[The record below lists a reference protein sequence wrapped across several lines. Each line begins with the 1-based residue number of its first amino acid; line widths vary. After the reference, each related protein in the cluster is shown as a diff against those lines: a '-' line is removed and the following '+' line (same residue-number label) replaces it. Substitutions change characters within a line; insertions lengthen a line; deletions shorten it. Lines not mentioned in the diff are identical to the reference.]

1 MLKII
6 CMAPREFCSSGNC
19 NSHTYARKL
28 KQFQGRNQEMAQA
41 LEFYSG
47 HIEALMRAMS
57 LAKIIRE
64 DKNSC
69 MIEEGLYL
77 GSFGAANNK
86 DALKSLNLTHIL
98 TIARDINPPYPNEFV
113 YKVLAVHDRVDVNI
127 SHYFEE
133 CFDFIEEAKRQGG
146 GVLVH
151 CFAGKSRSATIVIA
165 YLMKKHGM
173 SRSEAFQLV
182 KSKRPVV
189 SPNAGFMTQL
199 ENYDKTLKAGRVI
212 KTTEREK
219 NEVQRQFSKLYVAKQ
234 CWVCFHFNKHELSRQ
249 SNKLPSV
256 TTGACY
262 FCPVKSLTR
271 SSNNKSPKSK
281 I

>member
-1 MLKII
+1 
-6 CMAPREFCSSGNC
+6 
-19 NSHTYARKL
+19 
-28 KQFQGRNQEMAQA
+28 MAQA

-47 HIEALMRAMS
+47 QIEALMRAMS
-57 LAKIIRE
+57 VAKIIRE
-64 DKNSC
+64 DKDPC
-69 MIEEGLYL
+69 TIEEGLYL

-86 DALKSLNLTHIL
+86 NALKSLNLTHIL

-173 SRSEAFQLV
+173 SQSEAFQFV

-189 SPNAGFMTQL
+189 SPNASFMTQL
-199 ENYDKTLKAGRVI
+199 ENYDKTLKDLN
-212 KTTEREK
+212 TP
-219 NEVQRQFSKLYVAKQ
+219 N
-234 CWVCFHFNKHELSRQ
+234 
-249 SNKLPSV
+249 V
-256 TTGACY
+256 T
-262 FCPVKSLTR
+262 L
-271 SSNNKSPKSK
+271 
-281 I
+281 